1 MNMKGK
7 AMKKKAAKRPSKPAS
22 KERGKTARAS
32 QGNCYQLAATA
43 FLGLLG
49 AEYWKNILGGW
60 LEEQGI
66 EPRNPE
72 LVNGYPFQPGY
83 AGGERIGHAWIE
95 CRNRG
100 KAVVIDLG
108 TGRKITPTLHQQ
120 SDYYSTGQIERKDCQ
135 RYKTALEVAKWIGA
149 GFWGPWGAVPD
160 DAVIPGLERIEG
172 RRKKQKGN

>member
-72 LVNGYPFQPGY
+72 LVQWLPF
-83 AGGERIGHAWIE
+83 
-95 CRNRG
+95 
-100 KAVVIDLG
+100 
-108 TGRKITPTLHQQ
+108 
-120 SDYYSTGQIERKDCQ
+120 STRLCG
-135 RYKTALEVAKWIGA
+135 
-149 GFWGPWGAVPD
+149 WGAD
-160 DAVIPGLERIEG
+160 WTCLD
-172 RRKKQKGN
+172 